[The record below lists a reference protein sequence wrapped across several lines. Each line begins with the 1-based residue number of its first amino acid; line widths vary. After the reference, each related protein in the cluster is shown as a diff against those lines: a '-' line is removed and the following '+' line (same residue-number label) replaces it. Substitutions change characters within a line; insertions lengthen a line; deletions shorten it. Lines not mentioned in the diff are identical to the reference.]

1 MKKRYKQFVIMT
13 MIMALFM
20 TLIFQNKTVYAND
33 SIPKIERV
41 LCENGKVYEGDV
53 QTINVLCKSSCNV
66 QYRVWIC
73 NKRLGKWEDITRGYT
88 KSMNQNQIFKVTTP
102 KLYEGDYTI
111 SVWVKRAGKAP
122 LNKKG
127 FDTYFVSNMKCLKNN
142 GQALNIKLDSVKNNY
157 TKGQTIA
164 VKKQNDKNYSY
175 KYSIYDITTNKSV
188 VPYSNEYKE
197 SFSWKANK
205 DGIYILKVMVKS
217 VEKVKI
223 QKDDNENKKLQIENS
238 KKNED
243 KIENNNENKN
253 VEDNTNKD
261 EIKEECST
269 LQDTKSKDEEK
280 IKENCVLG
288 ETENKEDTKK
298 DTKEDVKK
306 DNEDVKDKEY
316 EKKEIENEIIKE
328 ELSKNNEVASEKDS
342 ESISEK
348 EKVKESE
355 IQYKEVV
362 KENEI
367 TKLIIVG
374 SPYRGPKAPKVESIL
389 VGRTSETSRI
399 YIKNAPSAKSR
410 NIGYIYGSLQGVKVL
425 KKVGTYYCIEAT
437 DYGTLRKVRGYV
449 PGTSIKKIKPRQDY
463 IVKVEIAK
471 QHISV
476 FKNGRLIKNIVC
488 STGKSGT
495 PTPTGTYL
503 VGSRGAYF
511 LTGYNDSVICHN
523 WVRFNYNFLFHSVL
537 YRRSGQII
545 KSEATKLGT
554 RASHGCIRMS
564 LSDIKWF
571 YSNIPKGTPV
581 IIQ

>member
-1 MKKRYKQFVIMT
+1 MKKGYRQFFILT
-13 MIMALFM
+13 MIMTLFM
-20 TLIFQNKTVYAND
+20 TTVFQNKNAYASE
-33 SIPKIERV
+33 SIPKVEKV
-41 LCENGKVYEGDV
+41 LLENAKVYKGDV
-53 QTINVLCKSSCNV
+53 QTINVLSKSSSNV

-73 NKRLGKWEDITRGYT
+73 NKRLGKWEDITHGYT
-88 KSMNQNQIFKVTTP
+88 KSMNQNQILRVTTP

-111 SVWVKRAGKAP
+111 SIWIKKAGKKP

-142 GQALNIKLDSVKNNY
+142 GQAPNIKIDSIKNNY
-157 TKGQTIA
+157 AKGQIIGL
-164 VKKQNDKNYSY
+164 KKQDNKNYSY
-175 KYSIYDITTNKSV
+175 KYSIYDLTTNKTLV
-188 VPYSNEYKE
+188 AYDKNYKE

-205 DGIYILKVMVKS
+205 DGIYILKVKVKS
-217 VEKVKI
+217 VDKVKI
-223 QKDDNENKKLQIENS
+223 QEDNNTNKNKEEESSNI
-238 KKNED
+238 KKNEKD
-243 KIENNNENKN
+243 KLENNNIESDIKEDDKKE
-253 VEDNTNKD
+253 EDNIKKED
-261 EIKEECST
+261 IKEEDIKDDEK
-269 LQDTKSKDEEK
+269 LDDKKSKDEKELK
-280 IKENCVLG
+280 ESDTLDKIQNGEDKEEDKEENKDNELIKEQ
-288 ETENKEDTKK
+288 TTKEDKK
-298 DTKEDVKK
+298 IIEKDKEDVKQSK
-306 DNEDVKDKEY
+306 STDNKIQYK
-316 EKKEIENEIIKE
+316 EIIKE
-328 ELSKNNEVASEKDS
+328 E
-342 ESISEK
+342 
-348 EKVKESE
+348 
-355 IQYKEVV
+355 
-362 KENEI
+362 EI

-389 VGRTSETSRI
+389 VGRASETSRI
-399 YIKNAPSAKSR
+399 YIKNAPSSKSR

-425 KKVGTYYCIEAT
+425 KKVGTYYCIETT
-437 DYGTLRKVRGYV
+437 DYGTLRKVKGYV

-476 FKNGRLIKNIVC
+476 FKNGRLIKTIVC

-503 VGSRGAYF
+503 IGSRGAYF

-545 KSEATKLGT
+545 KSEAAKLGT

-564 LSDIKWF
+564 LSDIKWV

-581 IIQ
+581 VIQ